1 MMKSIKLFDTVTQDL
16 GVAFRAYFSSLKL
29 TLLQLK
35 LYLKSQGN
43 ILKLKILL
51 LNVQNKKWLKLGQL
65 SRVLV
70 EISIL

>member
-51 LNVQNKKWLKLGQL
+51 LNVQNQKWLKLGQL

>member
-1 MMKSIKLFDTVTQDL
+1 MKSIKLFDTVTQDL
-16 GVAFRAYFSSLKL
+16 GVAFRAYFSALKL

-51 LNVQNKKWLKLGQL
+51 LDVQNQKWLKLGQL

>member
-1 MMKSIKLFDTVTQDL
+1 MKSIKLFDTVTSDL

-29 TLLQLK
+29 TFLQIK

-51 LNVQNKKWLKLGQL
+51 LDLQNQKWLKLRQL
-65 SRVLV
+65 SKVLV

>member
-1 MMKSIKLFDTVTQDL
+1 MKSIKLFDTVTQDL

-51 LNVQNKKWLKLGQL
+51 LNVQNQKWLKLGQL

>member
-1 MMKSIKLFDTVTQDL
+1 MKSIELFDTVTQDL
-16 GVAFRAYFSSLKL
+16 GVAFRAYFSTLKL
-29 TLLQLK
+29 ILLQLK

-51 LNVQNKKWLKLGQL
+51 LGVQNQKWLKLGQL